1 MTASLSHSLI
11 QWVSMSLIGLSG
23 TAKTDISSWSCGN
36 AVIKM
41 GNQFARSEY
50 LKLSRGSN
58 FKPNRWIYKHQ
69 RISWMAVYFPELC
82 VCWIIE
88 NYDFSN
94 YNAVFFS
101 QANDGIGHNSSNFKF
116 FLIVDI
122 HSHCCV
128 VVSGMSNTCDLPES
142 SPIKTKYR
150 IWGEAEKTKQ
160 NLFNFQVK

>member
-1 MTASLSHSLI
+1 MSFSLPLSSCWSCHISSSFWSIVRNNTFVFESSAALWKQWNQKWLSHSLI

-36 AVIKM
+36 AVTKM

-58 FKPNRWIYKHQ
+58 FKPNRWIYELQ

-94 YNAVFFS
+94 YNAVLLS
-101 QANDGIGHNSSNFKF
+101 QANDGIGHSSSNF
-116 FLIVDI
+116 
-122 HSHCCV
+122 
-128 VVSGMSNTCDLPES
+128 
-142 SPIKTKYR
+142 
-150 IWGEAEKTKQ
+150 Q
-160 NLFNFQVK
+160 